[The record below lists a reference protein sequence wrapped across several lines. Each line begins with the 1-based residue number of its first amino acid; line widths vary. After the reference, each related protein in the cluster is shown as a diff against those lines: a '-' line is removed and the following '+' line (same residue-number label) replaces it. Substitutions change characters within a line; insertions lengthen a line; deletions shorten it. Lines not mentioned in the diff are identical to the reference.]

1 MSTFSFFQ
9 HGVGSETLRIKKKCR
24 ILEFGTK
31 IIGFLKFKQ
40 FPKVTVTIHLVSMS
54 RTLDIS
60 AY

>member
-1 MSTFSFFQ
+1 MSTFSFFSTWS
-9 HGVGSETLRIKKKCR
+9 GFRNPKDKKKCR